1 MSARYLIGIDLGTT
15 NSAVAYVDL
24 NREKNPSLSIQ
35 HFPILQLSNKGTSS
49 TLASLPSY
57 CYLMPDG
64 NYALPWRKD
73 LSYIVG
79 QLALDEGTQ
88 IPGQL
93 VHSAKSWLCHP
104 HARLKSSLLP
114 ENASARIG
122 RISPLEASAR
132 YLSHIREA
140 WNYTIAKN
148 NPDLEFESQ
157 EIVLTIPA
165 SFDETAR
172 GLTLEA
178 ARLAGFKSLV
188 LLEEPQAAFYCWMA
202 NNEKKFDRYL
212 KHDDIVL
219 VVDIGGGTTD
229 FSLIQVKKKEELFTF
244 DRVAVGDHLLLG
256 GDNMDAAMAHLI
268 ETKLKDGCDYN
279 HFLKFAA
286 RKAKETLLS
295 DQAPASYKVL
305 LQGRGSAVVR
315 NTHSVE
321 ITKDEVSK
329 LLHDGFFGM
338 YSYEEAKNA
347 LKKQA
352 LKTIG
357 LSFESEPSITKHLA
371 QFLDKAGKQPNKVL
385 FNGGALKPYSFRKAI
400 MDSLNSW
407 FPERTVSELETESYD
422 LAVAKGA
429 AQFSKVRNGHSLRI
443 GGGSPRSYYAEV
455 NCNGTMKAM
464 TVLERGAE
472 EDKTYKAPFSF
483 HLLPNTPVT
492 FKVYAS
498 HTRMDDKLG
507 DFADVDLLEMLPL
520 PALQTVLK
528 FGQTKQAIP
537 VNLEAKFTSIGI
549 LELGLYSQQS
559 DHRWHLEFSTG
570 KENTLS
576 SFSTNSRIDE
586 TYEANALQ
594 PALEYLDA
602 FFFGGRHKEKFMEEL
617 EKILQKQ
624 RHFWPLSVLRKF
636 ADHLLKYKNLPK
648 ARERYWNAL
657 GYFLRPGYGFP
668 LDEFRMKE
676 LWKVILAEFQDK
688 NVQKWICYRRIAG
701 GLGKGQQIRIAQEML
716 DDSNW
721 KIGKLPLFK
730 QKEEAYFFTEK
741 LRAIASLE
749 WLESSKK
756 IALGNAIV
764 NKIVSESCSL
774 TDAYILGRLGARN
787 LLYAPFTQVINKSVI
802 EVWLSKLLNVKD
814 IDRASFELICMQLA
828 RISPHYHLNISKDL
842 TKKITTFFSDNDRLK
857 NLLQE
862 EVSLNAQEHE
872 RLFADELP
880 IGLILKTVS

>member
-15 NSAVAYVDL
+15 NSSVAYVDL
-24 NREKNPSLSIQ
+24 NPEKNPSLSIQ
-35 HFPILQLSNKGTSS
+35 HFSIPQLSNKGITAS
-49 TLASLPSY
+49 LPSLPSY
-57 CYLMPDG
+57 CFLTPNDKH
-64 NYALPWRKD
+64 ALPWRKD

-79 QLALDEGTQ
+79 QLAWDEGMKV
-88 IPGQL
+88 PRQL

-104 HARLKSSLLP
+104 HAHLKGSLLP
-114 ENASARIG
+114 ENASPSVE

-140 WNYTIAKN
+140 WNYTVAKS

-202 NNEKKFDRYL
+202 NNEKSFD
-212 KHDDIVL
+212 KHLEHEDIIL

-229 FSLIQVKKKEELFTF
+229 FSLIKVEKKDDIFTF

-268 ETKLKDGCDYN
+268 ASKLKDGSDYD

-286 RKAKETLLS
+286 RKAKEALLS
-295 DQAPASYKVL
+295 PQAPQSYKVV
-305 LQGRGSAVVR
+305 LQGRGAAVVR
-315 NTHSVE
+315 NTHFVE
-321 ITKDEVSK
+321 ITKDEVVK

-338 YSYEEAKNA
+338 YSYEEAKNT

-357 LSFESEPSITKHLA
+357 LSFEAEPSITKQLA

-385 FNGGALKPYSFRKAI
+385 FNGGALKPHSFRHAI
-400 MDSLNSW
+400 LDSLRAW

-443 GGGSPRSYYAEV
+443 GGGSPRSYYVEV
-455 NCNGTMKAM
+455 NCDGKMKAM
-464 TVLERGAE
+464 TILERGAE
-472 EDKTYKAPFSF
+472 EDTTYQSPFSF
-483 HLLPNTPVT
+483 HLLPNTPVA

-498 HTRMDDKLG
+498 HTRMDDQLG
-507 DFADVDLLEMLPL
+507 DFAEIDLLEMLPL

-528 FGQTKQAIP
+528 FGQTKQEIP

-549 LELGLYSQQS
+549 LELGLHSQQS

-576 SFSTNSRIDE
+576 SYITNARVDE
-586 TYEANALQ
+586 TYEANALL

-617 EKILQKQ
+617 EKILQQ
-624 RHFWPLSVLRKF
+624 PRQSWPLSVLRKF
-636 ADHLLKYKNLPK
+636 ADHMLSYKNLPK

-676 LWKVILAEFQDK
+676 FWKVILAEFQDK

-721 KIGKLPLFK
+721 KIGKLPQFK
-730 QKEEAYFFTEK
+730 QKDEAYFFTEK

-749 WLESSKK
+749 WLEPSKK
-756 IALGNAIV
+756 IALGNAILH
-764 NKIVSESCSL
+764 KIVSTPCSL
-774 TDAYILGRLGARN
+774 ADAYILGRLGARN
-787 LLYAPFTQVINKSVI
+787 LLYAPFTQAIDKAVI
-802 EVWLSKLLNVKD
+802 EEWLLKLLNIKGLEY
-814 IDRASFELICMQLA
+814 SCFELICMQLA
-828 RISPHYHLNISKDL
+828 RISPHPHLNISKDL
-842 TKKITTFFSDNDRLK
+842 TKKITSFFTGNVRLK
-857 NLLQE
+857 NLLQS
-862 EVSLNAQEHE
+862 EVNLDAQEHE

-880 IGLILKTVS
+880 NGLILKNVS